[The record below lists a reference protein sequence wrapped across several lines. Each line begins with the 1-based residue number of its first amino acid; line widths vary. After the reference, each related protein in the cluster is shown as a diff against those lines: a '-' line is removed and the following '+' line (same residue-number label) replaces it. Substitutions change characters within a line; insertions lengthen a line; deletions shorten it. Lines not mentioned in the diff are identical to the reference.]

1 VVGVPLAAPLDE
13 FDPLWLGPY
22 LLLGRLGHGGMGTV
36 YLGRHAAGDGIDSP
50 PVGPLVA
57 IKVIRP
63 DLANIPEF
71 RRRFEREARAAQ
83 RVHHAYTA
91 AVLDVDTSGSRPYL
105 VTEYIDGP
113 TLSARVQDRG
123 PLSVTQLEWFAKA
136 VASALLA
143 IHQAGLVHRDLKPGN
158 ILLSTF
164 GARVIDFGI
173 AHTLGASSMQTQGT
187 IGTPA
192 YMAPEQIRNQAI
204 TAATDVHA
212 WGAVLVFAATG
223 CAPFDGTTIPAIMR
237 QVIEDTPDLASVPD
251 VLRPLVA
258 SAMAKAPAD
267 RPAVT
272 ELLGCLDAG
281 SGLAPAPSAG
291 TPLTSPTATMPAA
304 RRPADQGPA
313 AQARDTVAVTPSS
326 LQREPDGGTGPR
338 PHRRR
343 SARRRKT
350 VSHVALSWLARGL
363 LVFLLALV
371 GLSGFVQHEQRS
383 SAHAADQ
390 GRAAARFIVT
400 MNELVRTL
408 SQERFAS
415 ASYVGS
421 SYTVLRANTADFR
434 PPVDQ
439 AYAEVR
445 RMAAAL
451 PDDPRLRA
459 AVNAAETQT
468 DGLAGLRR
476 QIDEHTAKPVTSTDT
491 YNGMVR
497 AWLAVPPVLSGVGIT
512 DPELVRSVAA
522 LTAISNIAEQA
533 DYQRGYMCVLLI
545 LKRLD
550 SDNLG
555 RIRAASGAEA
565 AWVSQ
570 FGIYADQRQRQLY
583 DQTVGP
589 ALGSVSTLQD
599 RALGQAEAGVD
610 VDVTGAEWLETVNA
624 KIGRLR
630 DVEAQ
635 VTTDLAERAGSL
647 DSAARTK
654 LWLASAATALVSF
667 LTVVLV
673 ALLVFRA
680 VRRQRA
686 RPAATAKIGDG
697 EPVVGEPDRTAP
709 TTS

>member
-71 RRRFEREARAAQ
+71 RMRFEREARAAQ

-281 SGLAPAPSAG
+281 CGFAEAPSAA
-291 TPLTSPTATMPAA
+291 TPLASSTATMPAP
-304 RRPADQGPA
+304 RRPAV
-313 AQARDTVAVTPSS
+313 QARATATITPSS
-326 LQREPDGGTGPR
+326 PERQPGGGTGSK
-338 PHRRR
+338 PHTRR
-343 SARRRKT
+343 SARRRKP
-350 VSHVALSWLARGL
+350 VRSLARSWLARGL
-363 LVFLLALV
+363 LVLLLALV
-371 GLSGFVQHEQRS
+371 GLSGFVQHEQLS
-383 SAHAADQ
+383 SA
-390 GRAAARFIVT
+390 RAASQAKVTAEFIVKV
-400 MNELVRTL
+400 NALVQTL
-408 SQERFAS
+408 SQERLVA
-415 ASYVGS
+415 ATYVGS
-421 SYTVLRANTADFR
+421 DYVVFRKNHTDFR
-434 PPVDQ
+434 PQVDQ

-445 RMAAAL
+445 RIAASL
-451 PDDPRLRA
+451 PHDARLRA
-459 AVNAAETQT
+459 TVGAAETQT
-468 DGLAGLRR
+468 DKLIGLRR
-476 QIDEHTAKPVTSTDT
+476 QIDAQTAEQVATTDV
-491 YNGMVR
+491 YNSIAR
-497 AWLAVPPVLSGVGIT
+497 AWLAVPRVLSGTGMT
-512 DPELVRSVAA
+512 DPEMVRSVAA
-522 LTAISNIAEQA
+522 LTAINNVIEQV
-533 DYQRGYMCVLLI
+533 DYQRGYMALLLF
-545 LKRLD
+545 LKRVD
-550 SDNLG
+550 GDNLG
-555 RIRAASGAEA
+555 RIHSASGEEA
-565 AWVSQ
+565 GWVSD
-570 FGIYADQRQRQLY
+570 FLIYADQKQRQLY
-583 DQTVGP
+583 DQTVTP
-589 ALGSVSTLQD
+589 AVDPVRDLQD
-599 RALGQAEAGVD
+599 RALRQAEAGVD
-610 VDVTGAEWLETVNA
+610 VDVEGDKWLATVNA

-635 VTTDLAERAGSL
+635 VTADLTGRADSL
-647 DSAARTK
+647 ASTARTGT
-654 LWLASAATALVSF
+654 WLACGTTALLST
-667 LTVVLV
+667 LAAALA
-673 ALLVFRA
+673 ALLAFRA
-680 VRRQRA
+680 VRRRRTRRA
-686 RPAATAKIGDG
+686 A
-697 EPVVGEPDRTAP
+697 VVEAGTPEIIDKSLAG
-709 TTS
+709 